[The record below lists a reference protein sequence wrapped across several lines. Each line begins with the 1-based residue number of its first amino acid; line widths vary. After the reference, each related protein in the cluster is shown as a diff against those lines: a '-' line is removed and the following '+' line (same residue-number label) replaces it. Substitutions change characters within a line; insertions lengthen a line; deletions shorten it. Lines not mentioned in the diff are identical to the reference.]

1 MWSYSRTLGSRI
13 AGIVFFFGLG
23 LLAVTWFVSSR
34 AIRQLAEQ
42 QFREVSR
49 RQVVA
54 TQAHLGSA
62 PPALDTLDAALGDTL
77 AGASSERLA
86 RAFLGILKANP
97 GFTWVS
103 YGDEKGGFVG
113 AYRVPSGGYRVNR
126 STIANGKTELF
137 EHTVMA
143 DGSWTE
149 FRHETDTGYDPRTRP
164 FYTSAK
170 ALGRRVWTRP
180 YVFFEQ
186 GVPGITCAQPH
197 FAVDGKTLEGV
208 LTIDFDLN
216 ALSGF
221 VKSADL
227 SANGTVLLFTPDG
240 TLLAHPDVNVVATTG
255 AGDQGKLISVADLP
269 GAPMRA
275 LHTELGRKHDAI
287 EIEGGIKLQNF
298 GVSVDGIA
306 HLASFTAFPVDRD
319 VLWFVGAIAPES
331 DFLGQV
337 QWQMIKLFIGLL
349 VLVGIAVPLAS
360 YWLSERFAR
369 QLRALSG
376 SMDEVG
382 RLELADTPF
391 LPTRVREIVAMQQA
405 LASMKGGLRSFA
417 RYVPRDLV
425 KRLLQSGQ
433 EAKLGGETR
442 EMTVFFSDIEGFTTI
457 AESMTPAEL
466 VLMLSTYLEEMT
478 KIIAA
483 HGGTVDKFL
492 GDGILAFWGAP
503 EADADHALHA
513 AQAALECSA
522 KLDEQVKAGAFGG
535 RTLRARIGLASGP
548 VLVGN
553 IGTAERMNYTVIG
566 DTANLASRL
575 EALNKAY
582 QTRLLVSEE
591 TAKGLKGEILARPLD
606 VVAVKGKVRGVKVF
620 ELLAK
625 RTGRPAIDADNTWL
639 CEISETALA
648 DYLARDFIK
657 ASGAWARV
665 LEVRAGDGAAS
676 TMKARAELFV
686 QSPPAADW
694 TGVYVAKEK

>member
-1 MWSYSRTLGSRI
+1 MLWSYSRTLGSRI

-49 RQVVA
+49 RQVLA
-54 TQAHLGSA
+54 TQAHLGTA
-62 PPALDTLDAALGDTL
+62 PPALDTLDSALSDTL
-77 AGASSERLA
+77 AGGSSERLA
-86 RAFLGILKANP
+86 RSFLGVLRANP

-103 YGDEKGGFVG
+103 YGDERGSFVG
-113 AYRVPSGGYRVNR
+113 AYRVPGGGFRINR
-126 STIANGKTELF
+126 SAIENGKTELF
-137 EHTVMA
+137 EHDVLP
-143 DGSWTE
+143 DGTWKE
-149 FRHETDTGYDPRTRP
+149 FRHELDTGYDPRTRP

-170 ALGRRVWTRP
+170 NAGHRIWTRP

-197 FAVDGKTLEGV
+197 LDADGKLAGV
-208 LTIDFDLN
+208 ITIDFDLN

-221 VKSADL
+221 VRSADL
-227 SANGTVLLFTPDG
+227 SEHGTVVLFTPDG
-240 TLLAHPDVNVVATTG
+240 TLLAHPAVNVVTRTG
-255 AGDQGKLISVADLP
+255 AGDQGTLLSVADLP
-269 GAPMRA
+269 GPPMRA
-275 LHTELGRKHDAI
+275 LHAELGRKHEAV
-287 EIEGGIKLQNF
+287 EIEGGLKLQNF
-298 GVSVDGIA
+298 SVRVDGTP

-337 QWQMIKLFIGLL
+337 QWQMIRLFIGLL
-349 VLVGIAVPLAS
+349 VLVGLAVPVAS

-376 SMDEVG
+376 SMNEVG

-391 LPTRVREIVAMQQA
+391 LPTKVREIVAMQQA

-417 RYVPRDLV
+417 LYVPRDLV

-503 EADADHALHA
+503 ESDADHALHA
-513 AQAALECSA
+513 AQAALECSS

-535 RTLRARIGLASGP
+535 RVLRARIGLASGP

-553 IGTAERMNYTVIG
+553 IGTTERMNYTVMG

-591 TAKGLKGEILARPLD
+591 TVSRLKGAVLARPLD
-606 VVAVKGKVRGVKVF
+606 VVAVKGKVRGVKVY
-620 ELLAK
+620 ELLGK
-625 RTGRPAIDADNTWL
+625 VTGKPSVDADNVWL
-639 CEISETALA
+639 SDVSKAALD
-648 DYLARDFIK
+648 DYLARDFVK
-657 ASGAWARV
+657 AATAWERV
-665 LEVRAGDGAAS
+665 LEVRPGDGAAAV
-676 TMKARAELFV
+676 MKARAEDFV
-686 QSPPAADW
+686 RSPPPAEW
-694 TGVYVAKEK
+694 TGVHVAKEK